1 MTDGTA
7 INDDRA
13 LQTAAAPTTCAETEA
28 RAAQLALRIMARLRG
43 HNLLPAEGGEAQ
55 DEFEADQLTPM
66 IALELAR

>member
-7 INDDRA
+7 INDGLSPDA
-13 LQTAAAPTTCAETEA
+13 TASTLDAVTDA

-55 DEFEADQLTPM
+55 DEFEATQLTQM